1 MAEPTT
7 GTTTVTDHRTP
18 PRGVLPR
25 GAQTWLMVAL
35 ALGILAII
43 VLTGRPEPPARPAA
57 GPVNQALA
65 PSPDRLRDY
74 QDRLRVLDERG
85 RQQALV
91 EPADPR
97 APLLYET
104 AGTTAA
110 VDPLADEKKRREY
123 PARPAT
129 AQELTDKFRA
139 CAGRVLDPER
149 TDAAILMVRSLDQ
162 LVETGTLTHC
172 LSPEAPR

>member
-7 GTTTVTDHRTP
+7 GTTIVTDHRTP

-65 PSPDRLRDY
+65 PSPDRLP
-74 QDRLRVLDERG
+74 L
-85 RQQALV
+85 
-91 EPADPR
+91 PAKI
-97 APLLYET
+97 AET
-104 AGTTAA
+104 LFPWEISVQGEE
-110 VDPLADEKKRREY
+110 VS
-123 PARPAT
+123 
-129 AQELTDKFRA
+129 
-139 CAGRVLDPER
+139 G
-149 TDAAILMVRSLDQ
+149 S
-162 LVETGTLTHC
+162 
-172 LSPEAPR
+172 